1 MFSKKNDAAE
11 TGTPQDKT
19 LGSYV
24 YLIVILVLV
33 GLAYYFREKVH
44 SLYQVYVADSVRRM
58 FGEMMLK
65 MNLSPNGEFVS
76 TYVPDLASLGKMAG
90 ISNAETGGADPSLQE
105 IGLDSIGL

>member
-1 MFSKKNDAAE
+1 MSSNIFSKKNDAAE

-24 YLIVILVLV
+24 YVIVILVLV
-33 GLAYYFREKVH
+33 GLAYYFRDQAY

-58 FGEMMLK
+58 AGEMMLK

-76 TYVPDLASLGKMAG
+76 TYVPDLVSLGKMVG
-90 ISNAETGGADPSLQE
+90 ISNAEPSLQE

>member
-76 TYVPDLASLGKMAG
+76 TYVPDLAKMVG
-90 ISNAETGGADPSLQE
+90 ISGSKVASAEPPGLQE
-105 IGLDSIGL
+105 IGLESIGV